1 VKEGNDIRNEVNIR
15 ALSEPPVAV
24 FEPPM
29 AVFEPPMAVFE
40 PLVW

>member
-29 AVFEPPMAVFE
+29 AVFEP
-40 PLVW
+40 LVW